1 MIGTYASAVAIS
13 VAAILLGRGICVL
26 SGYEGSTWLSPAVGF
41 AALMVVCEVAISLPG
56 RGWTAVI
63 AVVVLCAGAI
73 WVGVRRRAGW
83 PSAADGLVVAV
94 VVLGM
99 TTIPFLANARV
110 GVLGISY
117 LNDTHWHLFLAQGLL
132 QPSIRHLDN
141 YGVGYPLGPHAVA
154 ATCAWGLD
162 SSVDKT
168 LTGVLIAT
176 PVLTGLAALGA
187 LRDLTPTRR
196 WLVAILAAMP
206 YLAAA
211 WYIQSAFKE
220 PIMSLLL
227 IGLLLALQVGRR
239 ERFAHPVKVLVP
251 IAVLIAGVL
260 YDYSYPGLVWP
271 VAIVACWLVL
281 ELVIGGGWRRLN
293 ALWRGTLAALP
304 AIGLGAVVFLVLVAP
319 DLRRMYTF
327 WHANGGSAV
336 GTSGGVTT
344 TSLANLAGPL
354 STLEGFNIWLWGD
367 FRFAPPGA
375 LDAGALAGFA
385 IILVLFAVVRAF
397 ERRDLAWLAAVFGCA
412 LVYAYAKRY
421 QSPYVAAKAMAVPGP
436 LLVIGA
442 GGELMRQLRGAR
454 WRSFATVGVALAA
467 VVYFALAFDSDFLV
481 LRDAQVGPDNHLI
494 ELRSLRPLLHG
505 KPTLVLFY
513 DDYFKWELLGVPV
526 SSPLFPSPTPVAVQ
540 PAKPWA
546 YGQPLDF
553 DSIAPAALD
562 QFDYV
567 ITTRTT
573 AQSQPP
579 PNFHLVG
586 TSASYEVW
594 KRVGPTPPFQVLPES
609 GQPGAILNCKLA
621 AERRISREHGFAVV
635 RPPPIDIPVG
645 PMLPGQVE
653 PLILHL
659 PAGEWS
665 LSLPFVSPQ
674 GITVQG
680 AGLDA
685 KLPPN
690 LDRPGSLW

>member
-1 MIGTYASAVAIS
+1 MIGTYASAIAIS
-13 VAAILLGRGICVL
+13 VASVLLGRGICVL

-63 AVVVLCAGAI
+63 AVVVLCAASI

-132 QPSIRHLDN
+132 QPSIQHLDN

-154 ATCAWGLD
+154 ATFAWGLD

-227 IGLLLALQVGRR
+227 IGLLLALQAGRR
-239 ERFAHPVKVLVP
+239 ERFARPVKVLVP

-304 AIGLGAVVFLVLVAP
+304 AIGIGVLVLVVLVAP
-319 DLRRMYTF
+319 DLHRMYTF
-327 WHANGGSAV
+327 WQTNGGTAV
-336 GTSGGVTT
+336 GTTGGVTT
-344 TSLANLAGPL
+344 TSLANLAGPAEHARGIQHL
-354 STLEGFNIWLWGD
+354 AVGRFPVRST
-367 FRFAPPGA
+367 R
-375 LDAGALAGFA
+375 
-385 IILVLFAVVRAF
+385 RA
-397 ERRDLAWLAAVFGCA
+397 RR
-412 LVYAYAKRY
+412 R
-421 QSPYVAAKAMAVPGP
+421 
-436 LLVIGA
+436 GA
-442 GGELMRQLRGAR
+442 GGVRDHPRAVRGR
-454 WRSFATVGVALAA
+454 TRVRAA
-467 VVYFALAFDSDFLV
+467 
-481 LRDAQVGPDNHLI
+481 
-494 ELRSLRPLLHG
+494 
-505 KPTLVLFY
+505 
-513 DDYFKWELLGVPV
+513 
-526 SSPLFPSPTPVAVQ
+526 
-540 PAKPWA
+540 
-546 YGQPLDF
+546 
-553 DSIAPAALD
+553 
-562 QFDYV
+562 
-567 ITTRTT
+567 
-573 AQSQPP
+573 
-579 PNFHLVG
+579 
-586 TSASYEVW
+586 
-594 KRVGPTPPFQVLPES
+594 
-609 GQPGAILNCKLA
+609 
-621 AERRISREHGFAVV
+621 
-635 RPPPIDIPVG
+635 
-645 PMLPGQVE
+645 
-653 PLILHL
+653 
-659 PAGEWS
+659 
-665 LSLPFVSPQ
+665 
-674 GITVQG
+674 
-680 AGLDA
+680 
-685 KLPPN
+685 
-690 LDRPGSLW
+690 